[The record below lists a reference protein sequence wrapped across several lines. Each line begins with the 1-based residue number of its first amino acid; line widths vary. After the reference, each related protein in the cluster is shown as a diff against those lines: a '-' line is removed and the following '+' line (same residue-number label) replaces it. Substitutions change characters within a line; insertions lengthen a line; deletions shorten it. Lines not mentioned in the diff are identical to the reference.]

1 MEFLCLFCRCHFAG
15 KPILQHREMSTVFSG
30 YITPCTGG
38 IILYCTYITLTNA
51 ELSYRIGLKKIEVTD
66 AEPHHPGDQ
75 TLAAV
80 MVVGM
85 VAVVLPWVVVVV
97 VVDLLVTLEAF

>member
-1 MEFLCLFCRCHFAG
+1 M
-15 KPILQHREMSTVFSG
+15 QHREMSTFFSG
-30 YITPCTGG
+30 YITPCTRG
-38 IILYCTYITLTNA
+38 IILYWTYIRLNNA
-51 ELSYRIGLKKIEVTD
+51 YLFYRIGLKKIEVTD
-66 AEPHHPGDQ
+66 AEPHRPGDQ

-85 VAVVLPWVVVVV
+85 VAVVLPWVVGAA